1 MSTWHLQTER
11 AWTLATAGTFD
22 LEKPSPFTE
31 KRWSTYVPFYLRSI
45 NSLPDSTWDNINT
58 TAMAMKDRP
67 VIPIDVIEVPDDD
80 DEGAMYSDSD
90 SDSNADVDMAN
101 SDADAVNADTD
112 ESYDSQEDC
121 DALIVSLLTLNY
133 GTLTDTHLEGR
144 HAAPGHGLMTSE

>member
-1 MSTWHLQTER
+1 MSTWHLQTKR

-101 SDADAVNADTD
+101 SDADAVNADQD
-112 ESYDSQEDC
+112 
-121 DALIVSLLTLNY
+121 
-133 GTLTDTHLEGR
+133 
-144 HAAPGHGLMTSE
+144 